1 MLSYH
6 LTNGLPVARK
16 GNLSQFIEVKHNRL
30 LVFFYC
36 GQKIIFHGVYARGKL
51 KHLRKLAKTFKYKLL
66 PRPQIRGVEYVPVQ
80 NGDDLD
86 LCLQLANCK
95 VQI

>member
-6 LTNGLPVARK
+6 LTNGLPVAKR

-36 GQKIIFHGVYARGKL
+36 GNKIIFHGVYARGKL
-51 KHLRKLAKTFKYKLL
+51 KQLRKLEKAFKYKLL
-66 PRPQIRGVEYVPVQ
+66 PRPQLKGIEYTTPQ
-80 NGDDLD
+80 DGLD
-86 LCLQLANCK
+86 VALQLANYK
-95 VQI
+95 GQL